1 MSVRISTPGDK
12 TRDLKEQEWGRAGK
26 VDARTAPQVSRLV
39 PSSSVE
45 LPPEGYPL
53 AVAWNTVPGATS
65 IVVDDGGTG
74 AASAPP
80 AGSVRIAPASV
91 LRPFGTIT
99 LTGGGNN
106 SHVYNNPQRKRIVK
120 LTLHGFKRPGDGNQ
134 IYRNADDLGVAAPD
148 AVAKRII
155 VSTRASSNEQWMP
168 VFAVPHFGA
177 RNAMPAMLTGGSFS
191 GEVLSFPYALTGQIR
206 VTLHERRDKLE
217 ESASLASAFTSVE
230 ATEEVLPRDL
240 ELAGPTGQV
249 IWAFP
254 GDYLAGA
261 PAAEPSMR
269 VPLEL
274 ALNQDLPAAL
284 AGNRPVR
291 AEFKLKG
298 TAEDEA
304 VFINFPA
311 PRGAVLREHKGLLH
325 CDLAGDPVL
334 LPLDQP
340 LAAETPQSV
349 KGGLSIRYQ
358 GLRLLSDLSDPL
370 PAPAEIVRGIV
381 VGGSAALRVLPPQGL
396 VGISLARVGLIGR
409 APEECELEAQ
419 LVRVQGEVGGAPV
432 GPPGRIVTGRSGV
445 VTTVWIDLPEFDPV
459 AEPLAVSVR
468 ALRGRF
474 FWAGAGR
481 SLIRLVARDPDP
493 GGRPLRLGSATFM
506 AVETASIDVVEQ
518 SFPPALFRS
527 TIPAFASDLF
537 LSVDISDL
545 TLRYRRP

>member
-1 MSVRISTPGDK
+1 MSVRISTAGDK
-12 TRDLKEQEWGRAGK
+12 GRGLQEQEWGRAGK
-26 VDARTAPQVSRLV
+26 MEAGAQISRIV
-39 PSSSVE
+39 PSSSIE
-45 LPPEGYPL
+45 LPPEGHPL

-74 AASAPP
+74 SAGAPP
-80 AGSVRIAPASV
+80 AGSVRIGPAAV
-91 LRPFGTIT
+91 QRPFGTIT
-99 LTGGGNN
+99 LTSGGDN
-106 SHVYNNPQRKRIVK
+106 SYVYNNPQHRRIIK
-120 LTLHGFKRPGDGNQ
+120 LTLRGFKRPGNGNQ
-134 IYRNADDLGVAAPD
+134 VYRSSSDLDVAAPD
-148 AVAKRII
+148 VVAKRII
-155 VSTRASSNEQWMP
+155 VSTRASSSEQWMP

-177 RNAMPAMLTGGSFS
+177 RNAMPALLTGGSFS
-191 GEVLSFPYALTGQIR
+191 NEVLSFPYAFTGQIR

-217 ESASLASAFTSVE
+217 ESTSLASAFTSVD

-240 ELAGPTGQV
+240 ELSGPTGQV

-274 ALNQDLPAAL
+274 ALNEDLPAAMTE
-284 AGNRPVR
+284 NRPVR
-291 AEFKLKG
+291 AEFRLKG
-298 TAEDEA
+298 KAGGDA

-325 CDLAGDPVL
+325 CDLAGDPVS
-334 LPLDQP
+334 LPLGDP

-349 KGGLSIRYQ
+349 KGGFSIRYQ

-370 PAPAEIVRGIV
+370 PAPAEVVRGIV
-381 VGGSAALRVLPPQGL
+381 VSGSAALRVLPPQGL
-396 VGISLARVGLIGR
+396 VDISLAKVGIIGR

-419 LVRVQGEVGGAPV
+419 LVRVQGDVGGAPV
-432 GPPGRIVTGRSGV
+432 GPPGRV
-445 VTTVWIDLPEFDPV
+445 VVSRAGAIATIWIDLPEIDPV

-474 FWAGAGR
+474 FWAGTER

-493 GGRPLRLGSATFM
+493 GGRPLRLGSGTFM

-518 SFPPALFRS
+518 NFSPALFRS